1 MEEPD
6 PDEVLPD
13 EDDVDFVAL
22 SNLLKSYSLQPTEE
36 GPLNSIMTSMGVR
49 LPPMGNSEGVD

>member
-6 PDEVLPD
+6 PDE
-13 EDDVDFVAL
+13 DDVDFDAL